1 MDQRII
7 NRLFTNRLFKL
18 IDKSIVKTQKWKG
31 LWTAWIYFPDD
42 PQDGDFQNMFHNLFR
57 SKINVKE
64 GNDESLPGSDLSCYE
79 EYLHNTATAFES
91 G

>member
-1 MDQRII
+1 
-7 NRLFTNRLFKL
+7 
-18 IDKSIVKTQKWKG
+18 
-31 LWTAWIYFPDD
+31 
-42 PQDGDFQNMFHNLFR
+42 MFHNLFR

-79 EYLHNTATAFES
+79 EYPHNSATAFES